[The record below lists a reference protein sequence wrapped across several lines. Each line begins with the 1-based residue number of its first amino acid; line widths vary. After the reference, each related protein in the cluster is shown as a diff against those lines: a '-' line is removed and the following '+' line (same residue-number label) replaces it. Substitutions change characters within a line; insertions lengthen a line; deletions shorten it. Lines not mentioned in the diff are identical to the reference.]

1 MRPGI
6 TRAWMC
12 QTEIT
17 SVNGDNLVEQVD
29 PFEDLLPTLARGL
42 DIRDFFQHLS
52 AVFSRIVPHDEANLA
67 VLTGDGDRLRLYAT
81 TRESA
86 AEVPAFERTAPIA
99 DSDRPRLWPIMKNCS
114 LFLSDGPAIRA
125 PHGCTKAYSAALR
138 VPCWDDVAIRRARQR
153 LTEPIAD
160 RSSRTA
166 PALAIAAGAIIVAK
180 VTAKANAIPTQ

>member
-86 AEVPAFERTAPIA
+86 AEVPALERTAPIA
-99 DSDRPRLWPIMKNCS
+99 DSDRPRLFDVVPGPERGLQSGVSVPVRIDDRHVLASRLAERSRDENCGEMIS
-114 LFLSDGPAIRA
+114 RWNIELASADENA
-125 PHGCTKAYSAALR
+125 AALLNR
-138 VPCWDDVAIRRARQR
+138 
-153 LTEPIAD
+153 
-160 RSSRTA
+160 
-166 PALAIAAGAIIVAK
+166 
-180 VTAKANAIPTQ
+180 N